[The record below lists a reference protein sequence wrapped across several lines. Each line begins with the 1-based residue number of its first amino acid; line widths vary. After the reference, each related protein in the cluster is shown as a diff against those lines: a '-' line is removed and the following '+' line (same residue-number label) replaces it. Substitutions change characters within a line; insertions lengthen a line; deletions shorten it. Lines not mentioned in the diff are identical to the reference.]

1 MWKDILK
8 EEKINLPK
16 RVEMEGIDK
25 EGLADVRNNFDVDGW
40 PKYVVYDNRVKHF
53 FINTFHFN
61 PMNIYALYEYV
72 SAGKYRIIPYKN
84 FQLVEGLETEIDLH
98 KDDAWAFFSDMMSKS
113 QFIEARY
120 KGMAVYTELDMGGA
134 LTIYRRKR

>member
-1 MWKDILK
+1 MTWKDILK

-40 PKYVVYDNRVKHF
+40 PKYVVYDNRIKHM
-53 FINTFHFN
+53 
-61 PMNIYALYEYV
+61 MNIYALYEYV

-84 FQLVEGLETEIDLH
+84 FQLVEGLETELDLD
-98 KDDAWAFFSDMMSKS
+98 KEDAWAFFSDMMSKS